1 MRIALEGLA
10 ARLVATHWNRENTR
24 TVEANLRRQENARTL
39 GELSQLD
46 VEMHEYIV
54 RLSNHQRLISAWQG
68 IRWQFQMCLAYT
80 HRLQE
85 QLAFEPRQITVE
97 SHRELLAALASGKPE
112 LAEKTMAA
120 HIRSSAEWLPSVES
134 SEETILTEPIA
145 PTRKRRLASSVVKT
159 ALGMLAVGWS
169 LTAGAEATPESLQFF
184 ESKVRPLLVERCY
197 ECHSHEK
204 KIKGGLALDS
214 RSGWEHGGDTGSAIT
229 PGELEKSLLIKAI
242 RYEDADYEMPP
253 KGKLAQEEI
262 AILEQWV
269 KLGAPDPRVAEVVT
283 TAKKKRVID
292 LNEGKKFW
300 AFQPVNNPKPPL
312 VKDAA
317 WPLDPLDY
325 FILKPLEAKGIKPV
339 PDADRYTWL
348 RRVSLDLTGLPPTEK
363 EVQSFKSDTA
373 AHAFENVVDR
383 LLNSKA
389 YGERWARHWLDL
401 TGYADMIGTSNN
413 VYAEYAWRYRDYL
426 INAFN
431 ADKPFDEFVREQIA
445 GDLMPSKSTEDRA
458 QKITATGFLMVGDIE
473 IVNPDKAKMDTDH
486 IDSQMIK
493 IGQTFMGMTLGCVRC
508 HDHKFDPIG
517 VEDYYGIAGML
528 RSSPSSHKMPDMGVW
543 STLNSTALPETAS
556 QLAARK
562 KLEAENE
569 QRIAGFKEEHKKLTD
584 EKATVAQQ
592 LAALG
597 KPAAPSPQVAATD
610 NAQCDITANAD
621 AKPAAE
627 KDALTKRRGELD
639 AQIKKLADNIKHAEF
654 FKDKTPRAFA
664 MSDGPMPADMPVYV
678 RGNPYAPS
686 TVVPRGTLRV
696 ASWDKFP
703 AIPAGQSGR
712 LQFADWLA
720 DNQNPL
726 TARVTVNRIW
736 QKLFATGIVPSVDY
750 FGTRGDVPTNPELLD
765 HLATRFMRGGWS
777 QKAFLRSLVLSRAYR
792 LSSSNDA
799 QAMKLDPE
807 NKLFWRMNRQRLD
820 AEALR
825 DSMLAISGELTRDS
839 SGPALVMENPEN
851 CGSLALKGV
860 NPPTYTHKAPR
871 PSQEF
876 ERTLYLPV
884 LRGGMAGPDRLR
896 AFFDFVD
903 PAGTAGQRNQT
914 VVPTQSLFLLSND
927 LLRKRSATL
936 ADTLIAAEPCEIT
949 RLETLWLRVLNR
961 PITSTERDDAIAFLG
976 NVEPLIK
983 TVKGRPALDSIKWRE
998 LCHSLLASN
1007 EFVFRL

>member
-1 MRIALEGLA
+1 MKPIFLSSIFLSLICVTNHA
-10 ARLVATHWNRENTR
+10 ADTT
-24 TVEANLRRQENARTL
+24 
-39 GELSQLD
+39 
-46 VEMHEYIV
+46 
-54 RLSNHQRLISAWQG
+54 
-68 IRWQFQMCLAYT
+68 
-80 HRLQE
+80 
-85 QLAFEPRQITVE
+85 
-97 SHRELLAALASGKPE
+97 
-112 LAEKTMAA
+112 
-120 HIRSSAEWLPSVES
+120 
-134 SEETILTEPIA
+134 
-145 PTRKRRLASSVVKT
+145 
-159 ALGMLAVGWS
+159 
-169 LTAGAEATPESLQFF
+169 FF
-184 ESKVRPLLVERCY
+184 DSKVLPILQQRCF
-197 ECHSHEK
+197 ECHSHGT

-214 RSGWEHGGDTGSAIT
+214 RSGWAEGGDNGPAIK
-229 PGELEKSLLIKAI
+229 PGQLEESLVIKAV
-242 RYEDADYEMPP
+242 RYVDAEFEMPP
-253 KGKLAQEEI
+253 KAKLPASEI
-262 AILEQWV
+262 AILEEWV
-269 KLGAPDPRVAEVVT
+269 KLGAHDPR
-283 TAKKKRVID
+283 TAGAGKQKKGID
-292 LNEGKKFW
+292 LAEGRKFW
-300 AFQPVNNPKPPL
+300 AFQPVSNPKPPL
-312 VKDAA
+312 VKHAA
-317 WPLDPLDY
+317 WPLDPLDH

-339 PDADRYTWL
+339 SDADRYTWL
-348 RRVSLDLTGLPPTEK
+348 RRVSLDLTGLPPTAK
-363 EVQSFKSDTA
+363 EIESFSKDSSSDA
-373 AHAFENVVDR
+373 YANAVDR

-401 TGYADMIGTSNN
+401 TGYADMMGTSNA
-413 VYAEYAWRYRDYL
+413 VFAEHAWRYRDYL
-426 INAFN
+426 IKAFN

-445 GDLMPSKSTEDRA
+445 GDLMPSKSVEDRA
-458 QKITATGFLMVGDIE
+458 ENITATGFLMVGDIE
-473 IVNPDKAKMDTDH
+473 IVNPDKAKMETDH

-517 VEDYYGIAGML
+517 VDDYYGIAGML

-543 STLNSTALPETAS
+543 STLNSTVLPETAA

-569 QRIAGFKEEHKKLTD
+569 QRIVGFKEEQKKLTD
-584 EKATVAQQ
+584 EKATVAKQ

-597 KPAAPSPQVAATD
+597 KTEAPAPQIAATD
-610 NAQCDITANAD
+610 NAERNVPKSAAASEKKSAGLPESVGANSPD
-621 AKPAAE
+621 
-627 KDALTKRRGELD
+627 KDALTKRRDELD
-639 AQIKKLADNIKHAEF
+639 AQLKKLAETIKHAEF

-664 MSDGPMPADMPVYV
+664 MSDGPTPADMPVYV

-686 TVVPRGTLRV
+686 TVVLRGTLRV

-720 DNQNPL
+720 DKRNPL

-736 QKLFATGIVPSVDY
+736 QKLFGTGIVPSVDY

-799 QAMKLDPE
+799 LAMKLDPE

-839 SGPALVMENPEN
+839 GGPALVLENPEN
-851 CGSLALKGV
+851 CGALALKGV
-860 NPPTYTHKAPR
+860 NPPNYKHSKPR
-871 PSQEF
+871 PTQEF
-876 ERTLYLPV
+876 ERTVYLPV
-884 LRGGMAGPDRLR
+884 LRGGTAGPDRLR

-927 LLRKRSATL
+927 LLRKRATKL
-936 ADTLIAAEPCEIT
+936 ADHFIAAEPNEIA
-949 RLETLWLRVLNR
+949 RLEALWLRVLNR
-961 PITSTERDDAIAFLG
+961 PITSTEREDATAFLG

-983 TVKGRPALDSIKWRE
+983 TVKGRPALESIKWRE

>member
-1 MRIALEGLA
+1 M
-10 ARLVATHWNRENTR
+10 NTIF
-24 TVEANLRRQENARTL
+24 
-39 GELSQLD
+39 LSA
-46 VEMHEYIV
+46 IFC
-54 RLSNHQRLISAWQG
+54 LSVFGTTQ
-68 IRWQFQMCLAYT
+68 
-80 HRLQE
+80 
-85 QLAFEPRQITVE
+85 
-97 SHRELLAALASGKPE
+97 
-112 LAEKTMAA
+112 AED
-120 HIRSSAEWLPSVES
+120 
-134 SEETILTEPIA
+134 
-145 PTRKRRLASSVVKT
+145 T
-159 ALGMLAVGWS
+159 A
-169 LTAGAEATPESLQFF
+169 FF
-184 ESKVRPLLVERCY
+184 ESKVRPLLIQRCY
-197 ECHSHEK
+197 ECHSHDK

-214 RSGWEHGGDTGSAIT
+214 KPGWQTGGENGAAIT
-229 PGELEKSLLIKAI
+229 PGDVNKSLLITAI
-242 RYEDADYEMPP
+242 RYTDSDLQMPT
-253 KGKLAQEEI
+253 KGKLPAEEI

-269 KLGAPDPRVAEVVT
+269 KLGAPDPREKEMVT
-283 TAKKKRVID
+283 AVKKRVID
-292 LNEGKKFW
+292 LKEGKKFW
-300 AFQPVNNPKPPL
+300 AFQPVSNPEPSL
-312 VKDAA
+312 VKDVA
-317 WPLDPLDY
+317 WPLDPLDH
-325 FILKPLEAKGIKPV
+325 FILKQLEAKGIKPV
-339 PDADRYTWL
+339 GDADRYTWL
-348 RRVSLDLTGLPPTEK
+348 RRVSLDLTGLPPTEADVRAF
-363 EVQSFKSDTA
+363 ERDTTQQ
-373 AHAFENVVDR
+373 AFENVVDR

-401 TGYADMIGTSNN
+401 TGYADMIGASNG
-413 VYAEYAWRYRDYL
+413 VFAEHAWRYRDYL

-473 IVNPDKAKMDTDH
+473 IVNPDKAKMETDH

-543 STLNSTALPETAS
+543 STLNSTVLPETSA

-562 KLEAENE
+562 KLEVENE
-569 QRIAGFKEEHKKLTD
+569 QRILGFKEEQKKLTD
-584 EKATVAQQ
+584 EKALVTKQ

-597 KPAAPSPQVAATD
+597 KIDAPSTEVAATD
-610 NAQCDITANAD
+610 NAQRDISANAD
-621 AKPAAE
+621 PKPAAD
-627 KDALTKRRGELD
+627 KDALTKRRDELD
-639 AQIKKLADNIKHAEF
+639 TQIKKLGETIKHAEF

-664 MSDGPMPADMPVYV
+664 MSDGPAPADMPVYV

-686 TVVPRGTLRV
+686 TVVPRGAVRV
-696 ASWDKFP
+696 ASWGKFP
-703 AIPAGQSGR
+703 SIPAGQSGR
-712 LQFADWLA
+712 LQLADWLA
-720 DNQNPL
+720 DNRNPL

-750 FGTRGDVPTNPELLD
+750 FGTRGDLPTNPELLD

-799 QAMKLDPE
+799 LAMKLDPE

-820 AEALR
+820 AEAMR

-839 SGPALVMENPEN
+839 GGPALVLEEPDN
-851 CGSLALKGV
+851 CGALALKGV
-860 NPPTYTHKAPR
+860 NPPNYKHSKPR

-884 LRGGMAGPDRLR
+884 LRGGTAGPDRLR

-927 LLRKRSATL
+927 LLRKRATRL
-936 ADTLIAAEPCEIT
+936 ADHFIAAEPNEMA
-949 RLETLWLRVLNR
+949 RLEALWLRVLNR
-961 PITSTERDDAIAFLG
+961 PITSTEREDATAFLG
-976 NVEPLIK
+976 KVEPLIK
-983 TVKGRPALDSIKWRE
+983 TVKGRPAMESIKWRE

>member
-1 MRIALEGLA
+1 MKPIFLSSIFLSFLCVTNYA
-10 ARLVATHWNRENTR
+10 AET
-24 TVEANLRRQENARTL
+24 
-39 GELSQLD
+39 
-46 VEMHEYIV
+46 
-54 RLSNHQRLISAWQG
+54 
-68 IRWQFQMCLAYT
+68 
-80 HRLQE
+80 
-85 QLAFEPRQITVE
+85 AF
-97 SHRELLAALASGKPE
+97 
-112 LAEKTMAA
+112 
-120 HIRSSAEWLPSVES
+120 
-134 SEETILTEPIA
+134 
-145 PTRKRRLASSVVKT
+145 
-159 ALGMLAVGWS
+159 
-169 LTAGAEATPESLQFF
+169 FD
-184 ESKVRPLLVERCY
+184 SKVLPILQQRCF
-197 ECHSHEK
+197 ECHSHGT

-214 RSGWEHGGDTGSAIT
+214 RSGWAEGGDNGPAIK
-229 PGELEKSLLIKAI
+229 PGQLEESLVIKAV
-242 RYEDADYEMPP
+242 RYVDSEFEMPP
-253 KGKLAQEEI
+253 KAKLPASEI
-262 AILEQWV
+262 AILEEWV
-269 KLGAPDPRVAEVVT
+269 KLGAHDPR
-283 TAKKKRVID
+283 TAGAGKQKKGID
-292 LNEGKKFW
+292 LAEGRKFW
-300 AFQPVNNPKPPL
+300 AFQPVSNPKPPL
-312 VKDAA
+312 VKDTA
-317 WPLDPLDY
+317 WPLDPLDH

-339 PDADRYTWL
+339 GDADRYTWL
-348 RRVSLDLTGLPPTEK
+348 RRVSLDLTGLPPTAK
-363 EVQSFKSDTA
+363 EIESFSRDTSSDA
-373 AHAFENVVDR
+373 YANAVDR

-401 TGYADMIGTSNN
+401 TGYADMMGTSNN

-458 QKITATGFLMVGDIE
+458 ENITATGFLMVGDIE
-473 IVNPDKAKMDTDH
+473 IVNPDKAKMETDH
-486 IDSQMIK
+486 IDTQIIK

-517 VEDYYGIAGML
+517 VDDYYGIAGML

-543 STLNSTALPETAS
+543 STINSTVLPETQA

-569 QRIAGFKEEHKKLTD
+569 QRVASLKAEQKKLTD
-584 EKATVAQQ
+584 EKATVAKQ

-597 KPAAPSPQVAATD
+597 KPTAPASKVVAATD
-610 NAQCDITANAD
+610 NAQRDIKTNAD
-621 AKPAAE
+621 TKPAGD
-627 KDALTKRRGELD
+627 KDALSKRRDEID
-639 AQIKKLADNIKHAEF
+639 AQLKKLADTINHAEF

-664 MSDGPMPADMPVYV
+664 MSDGPQPADMPIYV

-696 ASWDKFP
+696 ASWEKFP
-703 AIPAGQSGR
+703 AIPEGQSGR
-712 LQFADWLA
+712 LQLADWLA
-720 DNQNPL
+720 DKRNPL

-765 HLATRFMRGGWS
+765 HLASRFMRGGWS

-799 QAMKLDPE
+799 LAMKLDPE

-820 AEALR
+820 AEAMR
-825 DSMLAISGELTRDS
+825 DSMLAISGELVRDS
-839 SGPALVMENPEN
+839 GGPALVLEEPEN

-860 NPPTYTHKAPR
+860 NPPNYKHSKPR
-871 PSQEF
+871 PTQEF
-876 ERTLYLPV
+876 ERTVYLPV
-884 LRGGMAGPDRLR
+884 LRGGTAGPDRLR

-927 LLRKRSATL
+927 LLRKRATKL
-936 ADTLIAAEPCEIT
+936 ADHFIAAEPNEMA
-949 RLETLWLRVLNR
+949 RLEALWLRVLNR
-961 PITSTERDDAIAFLG
+961 PITSTEREDATAFLG
-976 NVEPLIK
+976 KVEPLIK